1 MFDQYYQAAMY
12 GISPQ
17 MTYTLSDKTQK
28 RTETLEKTADGHIIY
43 TRGSVRPGDQT
54 ENAPEKIPQGQRA
67 TYTYNGF
74 AVSFIVPGNAADT
87 K

>member
-1 MFDQYYQAAMY
+1 
-12 GISPQ
+12 

-54 ENAPEKIPQGQRA
+54 ENAPENIP
-67 TYTYNGF
+67 
-74 AVSFIVPGNAADT
+74 
-87 K
+87 

>member
-1 MFDQYYQAAMY
+1 M
-12 GISPQ
+12 G
-17 MTYTLSDKTQK
+17 T
-28 RTETLEKTADGHIIY
+28 IIY

-54 ENAPEKIPQGQRA
+54 ENAPENIPQGQRA

-74 AVSFIVPGNAADT
+74 AVSFIVPGKATDT